1 MSSRPRKIA
10 FILSVLVISFLL
22 LPSIL
27 PAQTSPEAF
36 LGFKVGADRK
46 LADYNQIQA
55 YFQKLEKETPRL
67 KLFNIGESTLKKPMI
82 MAVITSE
89 ANMAKLDAYR
99 ALAKKIKDPRTLP
112 IEEARKLVK
121 EGKLILLI
129 TCNIHADEIASSQM
143 SMELAYKLVKGETPW
158 DAAKVLDDVIVL
170 LVPTTNPD
178 GEQMEVDWYKKYLGT
193 KYEGGTMPWLYHHYA
208 GHDDNRDWFMFNLAE
223 TRAVTK
229 VLYHDWFPQIHI
241 DEHQMGTDEAR
252 LFIPPFMDPPV
263 PNVQPLLW
271 RGVNLAGANMA
282 FDLQRNGFSG
292 VVHGRSFTGWW
303 IGACDDTSWM
313 HNVVGILSEMA
324 SVKLATPIYVEP
336 TEIPKSYSQRRMEFP
351 DPWPGGWWRL
361 RDIVDYELTLSLSLI
376 NTAARFK
383 EEFLMNSYLMS
394 KNSIEM
400 TDKGQPYAFVIPAKQ
415 NDYPTMIKMLEV
427 LEFGGCEIQKAKED
441 FVAGGRAYGA
451 GSYVVL
457 LAQPYKPFVWAL
469 LERQKY
475 PDIREYPGGPP
486 VPPYDNAGWTLPL
499 QMGVLCDQVEKPFTA
514 KLERVEKV
522 AYGRRGGLMGA
533 AEALAVRGGKTN
545 EIVMPAPK
553 YFIMDARENAS
564 YAVVFGLLK
573 DGAEISR
580 SKEKIGSGD
589 FELPAGSFIIK
600 NGPAVQ
606 KALVGLLEKRHAKA
620 WMLDEAG
627 GIPATPIKNPRIGLY
642 QSWWSSMDEGWSR
655 YVLDDLGI
663 PYTTLRNADFRGPKA
678 APDAKPAK
686 PAPKIDLKAKYDVI
700 VFASENADIIKTGKI
715 DPASPYAR
723 WFTPL
728 PPDYEGGLEKE
739 GVDALKAFV
748 EQGGILVTLNEAC
761 KFALK
766 EFEAPARNA
775 LEKIEPT
782 KFFCPM
788 SILRL
793 AVDNASP
800 IGYGL
805 QEETPAVFS
814 ESLALETWLPGTG
827 DWERKVVAS
836 YPENNVLM
844 SGWLLGEDVIAR
856 KAAVVDLQYKKGRII
871 LIGIACQI
879 RAQSHGTYKF
889 LLNGLLYPQTN

>member
-1 MSSRPRKIA
+1 MNHRAPKIA
-10 FILSVLVISFLL
+10 LALPCAALMAMLFLSSL
-22 LPSIL
+22 L

-55 YFQKLEKETPRL
+55 YFQKLEKETAKL
-67 KLFNIGESTLKKPMI
+67 KLLTIGESTLKKPMI

-89 ANMAKLDAYR
+89 ANMAKLDEYR
-99 ALAKKIKDPRTLP
+99 AIAKKIKDPRGLP
-112 IEEARKLVK
+112 IEEAKKLAK

-129 TCNIHADEIASSQM
+129 TCSLHAEEIAASQM

-158 DAAKVLDDVIVL
+158 DAGKVLDDVIVL
-170 LVPTTNPD
+170 LIPTINPD

-193 KYEGGTMPWLYHHYA
+193 KYEGGSMPWLYHFYA

-241 DEHQMGTDEAR
+241 DEHQMGHDEAR
-252 LFIPPFMDPPV
+252 LFIPPFMNPPV

-271 RGVNLAGANMA
+271 REVNLAGANMA
-282 FDLQRNGFSG
+282 FDLQRNGFQG

-324 SVKLATPIYVEP
+324 SVKLATPVYVEP
-336 TEIPKSYSQRRMEFP
+336 TEIPKSYTQRRVEFP

-376 NTAARFK
+376 NTGARFK
-383 EEFLMNSYLMS
+383 EEFLLNSYLMGKS
-394 KNSIEM
+394 VVEA

-415 NDYPTMIKMLEV
+415 NDYPTMVKMLEV
-427 LEFGGCEIQKAKED
+427 LEFGGSEIQRAKED
-441 FVAGGRAYGA
+441 FVAEGKVYGA

-475 PDIREYPGGPP
+475 PDLREYPGGPP

-499 QMGVLCDQVEKPFTA
+499 QMGVACDQVDHPFAA
-514 KLERVEKV
+514 KLERVEKIGYAGV
-522 AYGRRGGLMGA
+522 GGVKGVQMVGVRLDA
-533 AEALAVRGGKTN
+533 AVFGE
-545 EIVMPAPK
+545 PK
-553 YFIMDARENAS
+553 YLVLDARENAS
-564 YAVVFGLLK
+564 YAVAFALLK
-573 DGAEISR
+573 EKAEITR
-580 SKEKIGSGD
+580 SKGKIAGKG
-589 FELPAGSFIIK
+589 FEAPAGSFIVK
-600 NGPAVQ
+600 NTPEVQ
-606 KALVGLLEKRHAKA
+606 KAMAGLLEKRHATA
-620 WMLDEAG
+620 WALDDAAG
-627 GIPATPIKNPRIGLY
+627 IAAAALKNPRIGLY

-663 PYTTLRNADFRGPKA
+663 PYATLHNLDFRGPKA

-686 PAPKIDLKAKYDVI
+686 PAPKVDLKAKYDVI
-700 VFASENADIIKTGKI
+700 VFAGENPDIIATGKV

-728 PPDYEGGLEKE
+728 PPEYEGGLEKE
-739 GVDALKAFV
+739 GVAALKAFV
-748 EQGGILVTLNEAC
+748 EAGGTLITLNEAC
-761 KFALK
+761 KMALK
-766 EFEAPARNA
+766 EFEAPVKNA
-775 LEKIEPT
+775 IEKIEPT

-793 AVDNASP
+793 AVDNTTP

-805 QEETPAVFS
+805 QEETAAVFS

-844 SGWLLGEDVIAR
+844 SGWLLGEDYIAR
-856 KAAVVDLQYKKGRII
+856 KAAVVDLKYKKGRII
-871 LIGIACQI
+871 LVGIVSQN

-889 LLNGLLYPQTN
+889 LLNGLLYPEGN

>member
-1 MSSRPRKIA
+1 
-10 FILSVLVISFLL
+10 
-22 LPSIL
+22 
-27 PAQTSPEAF
+27 
-36 LGFKVGADRK
+36 
-46 LADYNQIQA
+46 
-55 YFQKLEKETPRL
+55 
-67 KLFNIGESTLKKPMI
+67 
-82 MAVITSE
+82 
-89 ANMAKLDAYR
+89 MAKLDEYR
-99 ALAKKIKDPRTLP
+99 ALAKKIKDPRALP
-112 IEEARKLVK
+112 IEEAKKLVK

-129 TCNIHADEIASSQM
+129 TCSLHAEEIAASQM
-143 SMELAYKLVKGETPW
+143 SLELAYKLVKGETPF
-158 DAAKVLDDVIVL
+158 DAAKILDDVIVL
-170 LVPTTNPD
+170 LVPTSNPD
-178 GEQMEVDWYKKYLGT
+178 GQQMEVDWYKKYLGT
-193 KYEGGTMPWLYHHYA
+193 KYEGGSMPWLYHHYA
-208 GHDDNRDWFMFNLAE
+208 GHDNNRDWFMFNLAE
-223 TRAVTK
+223 TRAVSK

-241 DEHQMGTDEAR
+241 DEHQMGHDEAR
-252 LFIPPFMDPPV
+252 LFIPPFMNPPV

-282 FDLQRNGFSG
+282 FDLQRNGFPG
-292 VVHGRSFTGWW
+292 VVNGRSFTGWW

-313 HNVVGILSEMA
+313 HNVIGILSEMA
-324 SVKLATPIYVEP
+324 SVKLATPIFVEP
-336 TEIPKSYSQRRMEFP
+336 TEIPKTYTQRRMEFP

-394 KNSIEM
+394 KNSIETM
-400 TDKGQPYAFVIPAKQ
+400 DKGQPYAFVIPARQ
-415 NDYPTMIKMLEV
+415 NDTPTMIKMLEV
-427 LEFGGCEIQKAKED
+427 LEFGGCEIQRAKED
-441 FVAGGRAYGA
+441 FTAGGRVYDA

-457 LAQPYKPFVWAL
+457 LAQPYKPFAWAL

-499 QMGVLCDQVEKPFTA
+499 QMGVVCDQVDKPFTA
-514 KLERVEKV
+514 KMERVEKV
-522 AYGRRGGLMGA
+522 DYAGVGGVKAGAGAGRIGDAHKDAMEGA
-533 AEALAVRGGKTN
+533 AALAT
-545 EIVMPAPK
+545 AK
-553 YFIMDARENAS
+553 YFVLDARENAS
-564 YAVVFGLLK
+564 YAVAFALLK
-573 DGAEISR
+573 EKAEITR
-580 SKEKIGSGD
+580 AKGKIAGQG
-589 FELPAGSFIIK
+589 FQAPAGSFMVK
-600 NGPAVQ
+600 NTPEVQ
-606 KALVGLLEKRHAKA
+606 KTLPGLLEKRHATA
-620 WMLDEAG
+620 WALDDAAG
-627 GIPATPIKNPRIGLY
+627 ISAAALKNPRLGLY

-663 PYTTLRNADFRGPKA
+663 PYTTLHNTDFRGPKA
-678 APDAKPAK
+678 APDAKPDK
-686 PAPKIDLKAKYDVI
+686 NKPKIDLKAKYDVI
-700 VFASENADIIKTGKI
+700 IFAGENADIIKTGKI

-728 PPDYEGGLEKE
+728 PAEYEGGLEKE
-739 GVDALKAFV
+739 GVEALKAFV

-761 KFALK
+761 KMAIK
-766 EFEAPARNA
+766 EFEAPVKNA

-788 SILRL
+788 SIVRL
-793 AVDNASP
+793 AVDNTTP

-836 YPENNVLM
+836 YPENNILL
-844 SGWLLGEDVIAR
+844 SGWLLGEDVIGR

-889 LLNGLLYPQTN
+889 LLNALLYPAGK